1 MTGDELDESTK
12 DFPSLFHRNLIRR
25 ATNVTDNA
33 RLTLVKVREIPEEL
47 LTPVTTKNGVTKS
60 VTQRFV
66 AHSRVIT
73 RAVSQTPPLTN
84 KLHLRYSDRD
94 RTRKSILGNNYV
106 FTLKW
111 ELVLLPL
118 LLLPSLQ
125 SLLLLPLLLLPS
137 LQPLLLQRV
146 STPFLPAEPQLNPS

>member
-12 DFPSLFHRNLIRR
+12 RSPSLFHRNLIRR

-73 RAVSQTPPLTN
+73 RAVSQTPPFTN
-84 KLHLRYSDRD
+84 KLHLRYSAIAFSGPD
-94 RTRKSILGNNYV
+94 
-106 FTLKW
+106 
-111 ELVLLPL
+111 LVLNSYPL
-118 LLLPSLQ
+118 LSAML
-125 SLLLLPLLLLPS
+125 
-137 LQPLLLQRV
+137 
-146 STPFLPAEPQLNPS
+146 

>member
-12 DFPSLFHRNLIRR
+12 RSPSLFHRNLIRR

-47 LTPVTTKNGVTKS
+47 LTPITTKKGVTKS

-84 KLHLRYSDRD
+84 KLHLRYTCGT
-94 RTRKSILGNNYV
+94 RTGNRYLGTITY
-106 FTLKW
+106 
-111 ELVLLPL
+111 LL
-118 LLLPSLQ
+118 
-125 SLLLLPLLLLPS
+125 
-137 LQPLLLQRV
+137 
-146 STPFLPAEPQLNPS
+146 